1 MGISCEINFID
12 ENPTREQAVLFEQLI
27 CSLRDSPTEFLIFQ
41 FRNPK
46 NGPDRQQGLVFFQL
60 CREGSKIH
68 AEIRI
73 DGSGETRMYAK
84 QMEKADAVGHLR
96 RMIRTR
102 TAPDLAGWED
112 ITEQA
117 FAVPGDEE
125 FE

>member
-12 ENPTREQAVLFEQLI
+12 ENPTKEQAALFEQLI

-68 AEIRI
+68 AEIR
-73 DGSGETRMYAK
+73 A
-84 QMEKADAVGHLR
+84 
-96 RMIRTR
+96 R